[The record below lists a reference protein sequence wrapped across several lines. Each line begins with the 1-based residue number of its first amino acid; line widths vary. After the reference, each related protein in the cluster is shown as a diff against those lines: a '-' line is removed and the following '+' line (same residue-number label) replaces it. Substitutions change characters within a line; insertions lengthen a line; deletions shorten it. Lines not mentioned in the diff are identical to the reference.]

1 MVYCFI
7 LTLIKNINN
16 SHGVYTNY
24 TIQLLIKKNK
34 IILNFVSNCMSI
46 KSTTISYFVKSMRV
60 HRPHF
65 RTTGELVHDGLTISI

>member
-1 MVYCFI
+1 MINFI
-7 LTLIKNINN
+7 LFVQMFAQPIFSFN
-16 SHGVYTNY
+16 
-24 TIQLLIKKNK
+24 QKNK
-34 IILNFVSNCMSI
+34 IILNFMSNGMGI

>member
-1 MVYCFI
+1 MQTDWLFCDKFYSFCANVCTALFP
-7 LTLIKNINN
+7 
-16 SHGVYTNY
+16 H
-24 TIQLLIKKNK
+24 LIKKNK
-34 IILNFVSNCMSI
+34 IILNFVSNCMGI